1 MHRLLLGG
9 RHHVP
14 PVTTP
19 AEPEMRAAM
28 KQAVRSARPVELPD
42 GDAIVVRDRQPPA
55 RVVEGQSR
63 DRAGMRPEDAVR
75 PAFAV
80 QQPDNRS
87 IGDHPHAAR
96 MRRKLIRPCAR
107 QHGQL
112 LRSVLGM
119 DLKDGTVVG
128 PAQKRGF
135 PAIGD
140 QRQHRTSGE
149 SPDRE
154 AGRRGVQG
162 SGAHDPI
169 AAGKCRVAPATVD
182 GGTRQRRVDRP
193 SIERVSRHRL
203 VGGAI
208 AADPTPPGNRASPRP
223 ARSRPDCGR

>member
-1 MHRLLLGG
+1 MHRLLLGRS
-9 RHHVP
+9 RHIP

-19 AEPEMRAAM
+19 GELEMRAAM
-28 KQAVRSARPVELPD
+28 EQTVRSARPVQLPN

-55 RVVEGQSR
+55 RIVEGQSR
-63 DRAGMRPEDAVR
+63 GRAGMRPEDAAR
-75 PAFAV
+75 PALAV

-87 IGDHPHAAR
+87 VGDHPYPAR
-96 MRRKLIRPCAR
+96 MRRQSIRPRAR

-112 LRSVLGM
+112 PRSILGM

-135 PAIGD
+135 LAIGC
-140 QRQHRTSGE
+140 QRQHRASGE

-162 SGAHDPI
+162 NDAHGPI
-169 AAGKCRVAPATVD
+169 ATGECRVTPAAVD
-182 GGTRQRRVDRP
+182 SGTCQRRIHRP
-193 SIERVSRHRL
+193 SIERISGHRSI
-203 VGGAI
+203 GGAI
-208 AADPTPPGNRASPRP
+208 AAGPTPPGNRGSPPP